1 MSEANKQKKLVKF
14 SEFYHSSIKKLLAK
28 NFGYKN
34 PHEIPKIQKIVLNM
48 GVGKASLD
56 SKILNHAVEDLK
68 MISGQA
74 PVVTKAKKSLA
85 NFKLRAGMNI
95 GCKVTLRKNKMYEFL
110 ERLIFISLSRI
121 KEFKGFTSKNF
132 DGRGNFNFGIKE
144 QIVFPEITYDKIDNV
159 RGLDINIVTTAKT
172 DDEAKFLLSNFY
184 LPFN

>member
-1 MSEANKQKKLVKF
+1 MSQVNNQKKLVKF
-14 SEFYHSSIKKLLAK
+14 SELYQTVIKDLLVK
-28 NFGYKN
+28 NFGYEN
-34 PHEIPKIQKIVLNM
+34 SHEIPKIQKIVLNM

-56 SKILNHAVEDLK
+56 SKILTHAFEDLK

-74 PVVTKAKKSLA
+74 PVITKAKKSLA

-110 ERLIFISLSRI
+110 ERLVFIALSRI

-132 DGRGNFNFGIKE
+132 DGKGNFNFGIKE
-144 QIVFPEITYDKIDNV
+144 QIVFPEITYDKIDNI

-172 DDEAKFLLSNFY
+172 NDEAKFLLNNFY